1 MLVDV
6 AVDDVDSQCDISEN
20 YKDVSDNKHSTFIKI
35 SNKSIPIMT
44 DRLEL
49 PISFILSPRTPV

>member
-1 MLVDV
+1 MPMLVDV

-35 SNKSIPIMT
+35 SEQVHSNYDRPLRTSDQLYSIP
-44 DRLEL
+44 
-49 PISFILSPRTPV
+49 